1 MIDEGILV
9 SGAGRGGSV
18 KLAGPEPSGGNKLT
32 LESEPP
38 VNPQPLKKRGTRKI
52 SASPKAGKSDQK
64 EVISYR
70 YSDKRKNNPHV
81 GMVDTVSDG
90 VEEHTRW
97 SYDPHIDPALQ
108 FDVGRAPIEN
118 LIDDALASEDPD
130 IMKQALAQLKRM
142 QTPYLNW
149 TGVVFEPAKIPDA
162 VVGATE
168 EFPLAKAQRSK
179 RF

>member
-1 MIDEGILV
+1 MNFSDNDLREMILAQMPSDGSAIGNIKMMDMLKKAGNADLEKNDYERIRDQLIDEGILV

-18 KLAGPEPSGGNKLT
+18 KLAGPEPAGENKLT

-38 VNPQPLKKRGTRKI
+38 VNPLPPKKRGTRKT
-52 SASPKAGKSDQK
+52 SAAPKAGKSDQK

-81 GMVDTVSDG
+81 GMVDTASDG

-108 FDVGRAPIEN
+108 FDVGRVCFT
-118 LIDDALASEDPD
+118 
-130 IMKQALAQLKRM
+130 LK
-142 QTPYLNW
+142 
-149 TGVVFEPAKIPDA
+149 
-162 VVGATE
+162 
-168 EFPLAKAQRSK
+168 
-179 RF
+179 